1 MQEYIA
7 FKRNALLF
15 WPGCEVLVTSDSGAG
30 EINSLD
36 KTSALEGKIECDWV
50 IIGKPGSILNLK
62 FLAQNAIKK
71 RSSDVSQFLPA
82 NENIAQFIDASIYTF
97 LDNNI

>member
-1 MQEYIA
+1 M
-7 FKRNALLF
+7 
-15 WPGCEVLVTSDSGAG
+15 LVTSDGGAG

-62 FLAQNAIKK
+62 FLAQNAINK
-71 RSSDVSQFLPA
+71 RSSDVSQFL
-82 NENIAQFIDASIYTF
+82 
-97 LDNNI
+97 